1 MANTNRRSFGALKE
15 KTIRGNVYLEASYP
29 TPAYAL
35 AENPQLPQRYYK
47 TLAPQFKA
55 ELEMW
60 LAEAQKQIALNTWTP
75 PVRLNKKELDVQTM
89 TFAELA
95 DMYMRNI
102 RKPNGEKLEE
112 TTQSHKEGRLRNYLL
127 PAFGSKPITAI
138 TSNDVQRWY
147 DNFDCDERTGRNVTA
162 RSHCYSLLRS
172 IFNYACKTTLDNT
185 GKPLLERTPCT
196 LKLRKPKTRHESKV
210 ASVQQLKDLYDSM
223 PANMRVAVIIGGAC
237 GLREGEICAL
247 TTADIDLTSMR
258 INVDKSLKYVHYHGQ
273 KGRLEVGKPKTESS
287 IRKVPI
293 PKWTLPYLEAHIR
306 QNMHSNPDEILIHT
320 KNDTHINP
328 SKLRE
333 AFNRALHSV
342 PELKDMHF
350 HDLRHTALT
359 HYGEAGASIAELM
372 EVAGHSDLATVARYQ
387 NISKEQRERTARQ
400 LNQQAATLITQPASQ
415 PTDNDRDPL
424 VNLVSNLDP
433 QNMVQVLR
441 SLDKQ
446 RQASIIAQLPTDVQ
460 IQVLPLLL

>member
-1 MANTNRRSFGALKE
+1 MAKTNNKRRSFG
-15 KTIRGNVYLEASYP
+15 TIRTVTKRGTQYLEASYP

-35 AENPQLPQRYYK
+35 AKNPQLPKRYTK
-47 TLAPQFKA
+47 TVETQFVA
-55 ELEMW
+55 ELEVW
-60 LAEAQKQIALNTWTP
+60 LAEAQKQIKLNAWTP
-75 PVRLNKKELDVQTM
+75 PTRLNKKELDIQTM
-89 TFAELA
+89 TFSELA

-127 PAFGSKPITAI
+127 PAFGNKPITAI

-223 PANMRVAVIIGGAC
+223 PANMRIAVIIGGAC

-247 TTADIDLTSMR
+247 TRADVDLGVMR
-258 INVDKSLKYVHYHGQ
+258 VNVDKSLKYVHYHGQ
-273 KGRLEVGKPKTESS
+273 KGRLEVGKTKTESS
-287 IRKVPI
+287 VRKVPI
-293 PKWTLPYLEAHIR
+293 PEWTLPYLEAHVR
-306 QNMHSNPDEILIHT
+306 QNMHGNPDEILIHT
-320 KNDTHINP
+320 KNGTHVNP

-342 PELKDMHF
+342 PELEGMHF

-387 NISKEQRERTARQ
+387 NISKEQRERTAQQ
-400 LNQQAATLITQPASQ
+400 LNQQATTPTTQQ
-415 PTDNDRDPL
+415 TNNDTDPL
-424 VNLVSNLDP
+424 INLIANLDVEH
-433 QNMVQVLR
+433 MVQVLR

-460 IQVLPLLL
+460 VQVLPLLL